1 MRNRRRKCDI
11 ASRCTKTAGQ
21 ILADIAKQT
30 VTPALATRFEGVK
43 VDICGSPV
51 LFSVYAK
58 LTLHTAKFTHN
69 IGLRVTAPFVFLQT
83 YFVRL

>member
-1 MRNRRRKCDI
+1 MRNRRRKCEI

-30 VTPALATRFEGVK
+30 DTPALATRFEGVK
-43 VDICGSPV
+43 DIRGSPV

-58 LTLHTAKFTHN
+58 PVIPNRGSAEPWGSADHHQGFREKL
-69 IGLRVTAPFVFLQT
+69 
-83 YFVRL
+83 